1 MTALLMIFAK
11 EPRAGQVK
19 TRLSPPLSPQDATQ
33 LYHTFLEDILEEM
46 VRVPEMRLALAYSP
60 PSARS
65 YFRGLA
71 PAGTDLFPQEGE
83 DLGERMA
90 RACARGL
97 AAGFGPVL
105 LRGGD
110 VPDLPGAVVA
120 EAREVLA
127 AGQAQVVLGP
137 ALDGGYYLVGL
148 AEPQPGLFQGPVWS
162 SRTVLA
168 DTLERAGRLGL
179 KVHLLP
185 AWPDIDTYAD
195 LLAFLGRA
203 HPAPQPGWRSHRE
216 ARRLLGLTE
225 VRGGGP
231 QRRGAGD
238 FA

>member
-1 MTALLMIFAK
+1 MLIIFAK
-11 EPRAGQVK
+11 EPRPGLVK
-19 TRLSPPLSPQDATQ
+19 TRLSPPLSPEEATQ
-33 LYHTFLEDILEEM
+33 LYHSFLQDIVAEM
-46 VRVPEMRLALAYSP
+46 ARVPEMNLALAYSP
-60 PSARS
+60 SGARDF
-65 YFRGLA
+65 FRRLTPPGA
-71 PAGTDLFPQEGE
+71 DLFPQEGK

-127 AGQAQVVLGP
+127 AGRAQVVLGP
-137 ALDGGYYLVGL
+137 AMDGGYYLVGL
-148 AEPQPGLFQGPVWS
+148 AEPQPGLFRGPAWS
-162 SRTVLA
+162 SRTVLT
-168 DTLERAGRLGL
+168 DTLRLAEELGL

-203 HPAPQPGWRSHRE
+203 HPAPHPGWRSHRE
-216 ARRLLGLTE
+216 ACRLLELAEG
-225 VRGGGP
+225 
-231 QRRGAGD
+231 RRGAPTRRD
-238 FA
+238 AEDRA